1 MKGLQKD
8 KLKIFLIIIFVLLI
22 DQLTKIFLQ
31 YKNFTLI
38 PKLLYVKYAENPGI
52 VFGFFERNFI
62 FLYLLPV
69 LVIILISY
77 YLYKNELNYIGG
89 ALVIAGLLGN
99 IIDRIRLGYVIDWL
113 LVPIMPEYNIS
124 LFNMADASLV
134 IGVFVLIYFLYKK
147 K

>member
-1 MKGLQKD
+1 MQKNR
-8 KLKIFLIIIFVLLI
+8 LRIFYIIIFVLLI

-38 PKLLYVKYAENPGI
+38 PKLLYIKYAENPGI
-52 VFGFFERNFI
+52 VFGFFERNPI
-62 FLYLLPV
+62 FLYVLPIF
-69 LVIILISY
+69 VIGLIAY

-113 LVPIMPEYNIS
+113 LVPIIPEYNIS